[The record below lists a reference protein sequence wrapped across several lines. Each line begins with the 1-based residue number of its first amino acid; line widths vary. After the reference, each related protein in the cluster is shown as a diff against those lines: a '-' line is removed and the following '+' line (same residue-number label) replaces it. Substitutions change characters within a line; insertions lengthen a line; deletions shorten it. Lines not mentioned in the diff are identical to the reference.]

1 MFNRYSAVVLC
12 YIVDT
17 TEYDDVPW
25 VQANHILSEAYQQFR
40 GSLSTYTTSDETM
53 GQEEIRTHLIPIV
66 RNAVAVE
73 DGSHLCF
80 LFFKFHVGLRIFS
93 ELRPI
98 AMAFVVFI
106 FGFKHVARM
115 ELREEIKYDALNESP
130 LRELP

>member
-1 MFNRYSAVVLC
+1 
-12 YIVDT
+12 
-17 TEYDDVPW
+17 
-25 VQANHILSEAYQQFR
+25 
-40 GSLSTYTTSDETM
+40 M

-115 ELREEIKYDALNESP
+115 ELREEVEHGLLD
-130 LRELP
+130 ELSLWELT